1 MFTPSAKSEIRQFHV
16 MLIKI
21 TIIIIIII
29 IIIVI
34 IMLNGYKT
42 LLHGHRK
49 EKETKKAVF

>member
-21 TIIIIIII
+21 TIIIIII

>member
-1 MFTPSAKSEIRQFHV
+1 

-21 TIIIIIII
+21 TIIKTIII

-34 IMLNGYKT
+34 IMFNGCKT
-42 LLHGHRK
+42 LPHGHRK

>member
-1 MFTPSAKSEIRQFHV
+1 

-21 TIIIIIII
+21 TIIITIII

-34 IMLNGYKT
+34 IMFNGYKT

-49 EKETKKAVF
+49 EKETKKAFF